1 METPIPFTEAV
12 IAAFKANNQDVAQYV
27 TIYDVKQVLTPEQS
41 RELKAATLERPFHFK
56 MFRTLIETG
65 MTVDEIVNLK
75 YGNIDVAKNQ
85 ISIATSSVWE
95 PRSRYAT
102 RQIPVD
108 ATLIDLLLSNPGA
121 RDAYIFSVRG
131 GKPYRKES
139 VIYSIHQYT
148 KKCPTIRY
156 VMGTREIRRTYAYNE
171 ILKGT
176 PLRVLVERLGH
187 KDATITLRFMFSVNV
202 GSVAKIV
209 NATTTISQ

>member
-1 METPIPFTEAV
+1 MMETQVSFTEAV
-12 IAAFKANNQDVAQYV
+12 IAAFKTNNADISQYV
-27 TIYDVKQVLTPEQS
+27 TIYDVKPALSPEQI
-41 RELKAATLERPFHFK
+41 RELKAVTLERPFHFK

-75 YGNIDVAKNQ
+75 YGSIDIVKNQ
-85 ISIATSSVWE
+85 VSVIACAAWE

-108 ATLIDLLLSNPGA
+108 STLIDLLLSNPGS

-139 VIYSIHQYT
+139 VIYSIHQYA
-148 KKCPTIRY
+148 KRCPSIRI

-176 PLRVLVERLGH
+176 PLRIITERLGH
-187 KDATITLRFMFSVNV
+187 KDATITLRFMFGVNI

-209 NATTTISQ
+209 NATMA